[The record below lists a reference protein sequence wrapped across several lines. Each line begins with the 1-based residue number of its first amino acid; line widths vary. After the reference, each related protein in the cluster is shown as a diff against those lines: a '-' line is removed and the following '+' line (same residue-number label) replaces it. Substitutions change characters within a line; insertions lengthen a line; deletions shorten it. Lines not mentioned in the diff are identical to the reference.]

1 QLHSHIADALMAGF
15 PETVETQPELI
26 AHHFGQAGLTERA
39 VEYWRKAGRR
49 AIEHSA
55 NAEAIRHL
63 TSALE
68 SLQLLPENSER
79 KRAARELEV
88 MLGQAMI
95 ADRGYAASETRETL
109 LRAKTLVDDL
119 TDPSQKFSIL
129 YGIWASNYVGGDV
142 VRQSEAAAEF
152 LAEAER
158 HKDTAALCI
167 AHRSLGTT
175 YVTTGEFAAGLRHLK
190 RARALYDSQ
199 HHACYR
205 YQYGQDIG
213 AAALCYLSWA
223 LWHLGYVDQAA
234 TVAAEAMKSAEALSH
249 PH

>member
-1 QLHSHIADALMAGF
+1 SKRQQLHRRIADTLLEGF
-15 PETVETQPELI
+15 PETVATQPELM

-49 AIEHSA
+49 AIERSA

-63 TSALE
+63 TGALE
-68 SLQLLPENSER
+68 SLQLLPENPER
-79 KRAARELEV
+79 KCAALELEV

-95 ADRGYAASETRETL
+95 ANHGYAAPETRETL
-109 LRAKTLVDDL
+109 LRAKALIDDS
-119 TDPSQKFSIL
+119 TDPSQTFAIL
-129 YGIWASNYVGGDV
+129 YGIWASHYVGGKIAK
-142 VRQSEAAAEF
+142 QSDAAAEF

-167 AHRSLGTT
+167 AHRALGTT
-175 YVTTGEFAAGLRHLK
+175 CVTTGEFAAGLHHLE

-199 HHACYR
+199 HHARYR

-213 AAALCYLSWA
+213 TAGLCYLS
-223 LWHLGYVDQAA
+223 
-234 TVAAEAMKSAEALSH
+234 
-249 PH
+249 